1 VPRQQSEHDVPPEQR
16 RAIFRA
22 LVEAQDRGLNV
33 LASRVEVARRFSVTR
48 KQIEAIEQEGLTH
61 EWPPL

>member
-1 VPRQQSEHDVPPEQR
+1 MTRQQSEHDVPAKQR

-22 LVEAQDRGLNV
+22 LVEAQDGGLGV

-48 KQIEAIEQEGLTH
+48 EEVEAIEQEGLTH